1 MPIIDA
7 RFYKS
12 LLVSP
17 TRAITAE
24 LLPLLAQGLPLAP
37 VHDVGVYPTRRQM
50 MDLVKSFE
58 PKIVFLDATAP
69 AKAFETLGELHSLA
83 PQVAV
88 VALLG
93 ANDPDMV
100 LQWLRQ
106 GATDF
111 LIRPFTSDQL
121 DACVEKIARLLP
133 APSRGV
139 GAGKAI
145 AVMPAKGS
153 AGATTIACNL
163 AYQCKRLGAT
173 KIMLADMDPLTGTV
187 SFLLKLKSTYS
198 FMDVLQ
204 RQDGLEADLW
214 KQMTM
219 TTSQGVDVLLAP
231 EGMVDIHNELPTAA
245 PIVEF
250 SQSMYEAVVLDCGGV
265 YGAWN
270 LSLARLA
277 DEVLLVCTNEVAS
290 LHAAQRGLIYLDSQ
304 RLPMSKVR
312 LVVNRYQKDHGLRS
326 DNFKNAL
333 DSEVFQILPA
343 DDDTVQKSLMDGKPI
358 QNNTTIGKN
367 LASMADR
374 LLKVKD
380 KDGKK
385 STAKTGGGLLS
396 SLFR

>member
-1 MPIIDA
+1 MTD
-7 RFYKS
+7 
-12 LLVSP
+12 LL
-17 TRAITAE
+17 
-24 LLPLLAQGLPLAP
+24 
-37 VHDVGVYPTRRQM
+37 
-50 MDLVKSFE
+50 KSFE

-69 AKAFETLGELHSLA
+69 SKAFETLSELHSLA

-100 LQWLRQ
+100 LQCLRQ

-111 LIRPFTSDQL
+111 LMRPFTADQL
-121 DACVEKIARLLP
+121 AACLDKIARLLP

-139 GAGKAI
+139 PAGKVI

-163 AYQCKRLGAT
+163 AYHFKPQGKRLGAS
-173 KIMLADMDPLTGTV
+173 KVLLADMDPLTGTV

-214 KQMTM
+214 KQMTV
-219 TTSQGVDVLLAP
+219 TSQGVDVLLAP
-231 EGMVDIHNELPTAA
+231 EGMVDMHDELPTAA

-250 SQSMYEAVVLDCGGV
+250 AQAMYEAVLLDCGGV
-265 YGAWN
+265 YGTWN

-277 DEVLLVCTNEVAS
+277 DEVLLVSTNEVAS
-290 LHAAQRGLIYLDSQ
+290 LYAAQRSLMYLNSQ
-304 RLPMSKVR
+304 RLPMSKIR
-312 LVVNRYQKDHGLRS
+312 LVVNRYRKSHGLQS
-326 DNFKNAL
+326 ENFKEAFE
-333 DSEVFQILPA
+333 SEIFQVLPA
-343 DDDTVQKSLMDGKPI
+343 DDEAVQRSLMDGKPI
-358 QNNTTIGKN
+358 QNNTTLGKN

-374 LLKVKD
+374 LLARNE
-380 KDGKK
+380 KDGSKK
-385 STAKTGGGLLS
+385 SAAKASGGLLS

>member
-17 TRAITAE
+17 TRGITAE

-37 VHDVGVYPTRRQM
+37 VHEVSAYPTRRQM
-50 MDLVKSFE
+50 MDLLKSFE

-69 AKAFETLGELHSLA
+69 AKAFETMGELHSLA

-100 LQWLRQ
+100 LQCLRQ

-111 LIRPFTSDQL
+111 LIRPFTADQL

-133 APSRGV
+133 APSRGI
-139 GAGKAI
+139 GGGKVI
-145 AVMPAKGS
+145 AVIPAKGS

-173 KIMLADMDPLTGTV
+173 KILLADMDPLTGTV

-214 KQMTM
+214 KQMTVA
-219 TTSQGVDVLLAP
+219 SQGVDVLLAP

-250 SQSMYEAVVLDCGGV
+250 AQGMYEAVLLDCGGA
-265 YGAWN
+265 YGTWN

-277 DEVLLVCTNEVAS
+277 DEVLMVSTNEVAS
-290 LHAAQRGLIYLDSQ
+290 LHAAQRALMYMDSH

-312 LVVNRYQKDHGLRS
+312 LVVNRYQKGHGLQS
-326 DNFKNAL
+326 ENFKEAF
-333 DSEVFQILPA
+333 DSEIFQVLPA
-343 DDDTVQKSLMDGKPI
+343 DDDAVQKSLMDGKPI

-374 LLKVKD
+374 LLARKD

-385 STAKTGGGLLS
+385 SSAKSSGGLLS